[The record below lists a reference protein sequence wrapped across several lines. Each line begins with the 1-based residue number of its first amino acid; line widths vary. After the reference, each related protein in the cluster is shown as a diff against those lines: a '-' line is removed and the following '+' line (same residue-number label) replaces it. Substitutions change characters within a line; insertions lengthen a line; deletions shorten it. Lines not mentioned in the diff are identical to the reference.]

1 MFSDRTAHNLTRNRL
16 TQAVE
21 AMRAAQKPYI
31 DLTESNPT
39 RAGFHYPSDLLQPLA
54 QPRALTYE
62 PSPLGALGAREAISR
77 EYARQQIDVAPDRIV
92 LTAST
97 SEAYSILFKLLA
109 GAGDEVLVPRPSYPL
124 FDHLTRLDLVV
135 PRPYDLECHGAW
147 SIDFASIERALS
159 PRTRAVLVVS
169 PNNPTGSFVTGPEL
183 DRLAALCAA
192 RGGRAHRPRRRR
204 AARNRVAGGRELSL
218 PEILCRP
225 GAGLSCV
232 AERRRMV
239 WSDAGAVA

>member
-1 MFSDRTAHNLTRNRL
+1 MFSDRIAHDLTRNRL
-16 TQAVE
+16 AQAVE

-97 SEAYSILFKLLA
+97 SEAYSLLFKLLA

-124 FDHLTRLDLVV
+124 FEHLTRLDLVAAT
-135 PRPYDLECHGAW
+135 PYDLEYHGRW
-147 SIDFASIERALS
+147 SIDLASVERALTS
-159 PRTRAVLVVS
+159 RSRALLLVS
-169 PNNPTGSFVTGPEL
+169 PNNPTGSFVSQDEL
-183 DRLAALCAA
+183 ERLAALCAA
-192 RGGRAHRPRRRR
+192 R
-204 AARNRVAGGRELSL
+204 
-218 PEILCRP
+218 
-225 GAGLSCV
+225 
-232 AERRRMV
+232 
-239 WSDAGAVA
+239 

>member
-1 MFSDRTAHNLTRNRL
+1 MFSDRIAHDLTRNRL
-16 TQAVE
+16 AQAVE

-109 GAGDEVLVPRPSYPL
+109 GAGDEVLVR
-124 FDHLTRLDLVV
+124 
-135 PRPYDLECHGAW
+135 
-147 SIDFASIERALS
+147 
-159 PRTRAVLVVS
+159 RTAQ
-169 PNNPTGSFVTGPEL
+169 
-183 DRLAALCAA
+183 DA
-192 RGGRAHRPRRRR
+192 RR
-204 AARNRVAGGRELSL
+204 AASTRSRSRSAVCRSHSGCRRSSLAGW
-218 PEILCRP
+218 P
-225 GAGLSCV
+225 
-232 AERRRMV
+232 
-239 WSDAGAVA
+239 